1 MQNVKPLALKQAV
14 AFVLDLSIV
23 SLPLILAP
31 SLGIFPLFTLLW
43 FIYIP
48 LMEYYK
54 SQTIGMM
61 VMGTSIVNA
70 RDMKSKITFNTAL
83 RRQIARISMIWGV
96 IGWLFLLIGK
106 QYMHDYAIV
115 DKNYS
120 SWK

>member
-1 MQNVKPLALKQAV
+1 
-14 AFVLDLSIV
+14 
-23 SLPLILAP
+23 
-31 SLGIFPLFTLLW
+31 
-43 FIYIP
+43 
-48 LMEYYK
+48 MEYYK

-70 RDMKSKITFNTAL
+70 RDMKSRITFNTAL